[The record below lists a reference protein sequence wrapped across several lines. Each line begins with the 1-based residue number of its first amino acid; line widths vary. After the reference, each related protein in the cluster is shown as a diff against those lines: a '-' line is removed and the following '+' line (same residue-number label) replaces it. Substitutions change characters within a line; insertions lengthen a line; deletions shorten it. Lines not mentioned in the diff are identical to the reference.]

1 MKFFQVLPLCK
12 NYRPCS
18 TMNFGYNQFI
28 FQNICRWL
36 LTSFFFQMIFSFQRI
51 VDWHFEENKL
61 QWWISHKLLVIWLIH
76 SWNWSFCHIRIF
88 SHFSIDG
95 PVQCCPEK
103 AILIQI
109 RYFAWWKG
117 CMSYC
122 IKNRSWNLNEAFS
135 EGCAICKPPAILG
148 S

>member
-1 MKFFQVLPLCK
+1 MACIQNGLQTRKNCACWKKTILVLIFHFRGLFIDILKIINCNDGQVINCWFFD
-12 NYRPCS
+12 R
-18 TMNFGYNQFI
+18 FI
-28 FQNICRWL
+28 PEIDLFVTPEFL
-36 LTSFFFQMIFSFQRI
+36 
-51 VDWHFEENKL
+51 
-61 QWWISHKLLVIWLIH
+61 
-76 SWNWSFCHIRIF
+76 